1 MRERERVVVGGLTV
15 LMLLLWLGFLIHR
28 SPRFAGSLTGGALG
42 ICAALL
48 MLVPLAYLLVK
59 RVGVLRRRVTARVS
73 LRTLLGWHIYAG
85 ILGAILALLHTGH
98 RFASP
103 LGITLISLV
112 LVVAL
117 SGFAGRYLL
126 RRIGEEERD
135 RRAQRDALRAEYD
148 KVADELRSAD
158 AALLAPFA
166 TPVRGLLA
174 RLLFDR
180 EDGASLTSSPALRA
194 VAVADALSDLEYAVR
209 TQELFRLWFS
219 RWLRFHIL
227 VSSVLYALL
236 VTHVAVELS
245 LGVRWL

>member
-1 MRERERVVVGGLTV
+1 
-15 LMLLLWLGFLIHR
+15 MLLLWLGFLIHR
-28 SPRFAGSLTGGALG
+28 SPRFAGSLTGAVLG
-42 ICAALL
+42 ITAALL

-59 RVGVLRRRVTARVS
+59 RVGVLRGRVTARVS
-73 LRTLLGWHIYAG
+73 LRTLLAWHIYAG
-85 ILGAILALLHTGH
+85 IVGAILALLHTGH

-103 LGITLISLV
+103 IGIALISLV

-117 SGFAGRYLL
+117 SGFVGRYLL

-135 RRAQRDALRAEYD
+135 RRAQRDALRAEYE
-148 KVADELRSAD
+148 KVAEELRNGD

-174 RLLFDR
+174 RVLFVR
-180 EDGASLTSSPALRA
+180 EEGPSLASSPALRA
-194 VAVADALSDLEYAVR
+194 IAVAEGLSDLEYAVR

-219 RWLRFHIL
+219 RWLRFHI
-227 VSSVLYALL
+227 VLSGFVYALL
-236 VTHVAVELS
+236 AVHVAVELS